1 MRRSH
6 VAYVLIR
13 LHANGEDCVL
23 LHRHSK
29 WGDWT
34 LVGGHVEADEEHD
47 WLIAAAREA
56 GEELAPLR
64 LGGDFDVERLRL
76 RTSWGPEPSRSAFGE
91 PTEYSVEYFL
101 LRFKRDP
108 RELLAALP
116 SSEFRL
122 VPLRSLETQREV
134 SRPVRVLV
142 QELGGEL
149 GVMRSWG
156 PELDRIP
163 GLIAN

>member
-13 LHANGEDCVL
+13 LHADGEDCVL

-64 LGGDFDVERLRL
+64 LGGDFEVERLRVMA
-76 RTSWGPEPSRSAFGE
+76 SWGPEPSRSAFGE

-101 LRFKRDP
+101 LRFKKDP
-108 RELLAALP
+108 RELLAVLP
-116 SSEFRL
+116 ASEFRL
-122 VPLRSLETQREV
+122 VPLRSLETRTEV
-134 SRPVRVLV
+134 SRPVRVLL
-142 QELGGEL
+142 QKLGSELN
-149 GVMRSWG
+149 VMRSWE
-156 PELDRIP
+156 PELHEIP
-163 GLIAN
+163 GLPPN